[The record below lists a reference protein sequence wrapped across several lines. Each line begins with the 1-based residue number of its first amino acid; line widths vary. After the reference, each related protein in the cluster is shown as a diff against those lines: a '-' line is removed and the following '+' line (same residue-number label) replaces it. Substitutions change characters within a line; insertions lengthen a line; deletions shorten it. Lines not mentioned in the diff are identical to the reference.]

1 MPRKGPAP
9 KRILP
14 PDPVFRSRLV
24 HRFINNLTKGGK
36 KSTAERIFYGAIQ
49 DVGEATGKNPL
60 DVFQQAV
67 RNTMP
72 QVEVRPRRVGGATY
86 QVPLEVR
93 ADRQVA
99 LSIRWLV
106 QSARDRPERTMRER
120 LASEI
125 MDASRNEGGA
135 IRKREDMHRMAEAN
149 KAFAHYRW

>member
-14 PDPVFRSRLV
+14 PDAVFKSRLV
-24 HRFINNLTKGGK
+24 QRFINCLTKGGK
-36 KSTAERIFYGAIQ
+36 KSTAERIFYGAMQ
-49 DVGEATGKNPL
+49 DIGETTGRNPV

-72 QVEVRPRRVGGATY
+72 QVEVRGRRVGGATY
-86 QVPLEVR
+86 QVPVEVR

-99 LSIRWLV
+99 LSIRWLIENA
-106 QSARDRPERTMRER
+106 QKRPERTMREQ
-120 LASEI
+120 LANEVSE
-125 MDASRNEGGA
+125 ASQGQGGT
-135 IRKREDMHRMAEAN
+135 IRRREEMHRMAEAN